1 MTEYLKSIIIALVA
15 IAILV
20 LPSSAITGCNCSD
33 EEPDWGNFSSLS
45 EAEDWV
51 AYCKSPVAYDSN
63 VTINENTLVEIT
75 LLATDP
81 DGDTMTYRIG
91 SGPFHGTLVALTGN
105 KAVYI
110 PDGNYTGVDSFTFS
124 AGDGKWNSSTATVT
138 IIIEP
143 DCSPQFSHA
152 FYGTVIIEDE
162 PAPEHTMILAV
173 GSGVRSDSAGN
184 PVTTRTDGS
193 YGSAA
198 QTLVVQGCIENG
210 TPVAFYVDGEEAE
223 VYDVN
228 TSGPWQSSYPFRA
241 GAVTNLTLRVPPP
254 LPVPDEVYI
263 NAISITISNSTYGF
277 SRTIKLE
284 KDPWMEARVTGGMFT
299 IQISA
304 TGVHRVSFL
313 PELRRDAT
321 LGIYENGTLLSSEKN
336 VWFGSKVV
344 NYEYIATGTRTFDIL
359 IYVNERPEIQDV
371 KHITIFTIPS

>member
-1 MTEYLKSIIIALVA
+1 
-15 IAILV
+15 
-20 LPSSAITGCNCSD
+20 
-33 EEPDWGNFSSLS
+33 
-45 EAEDWV
+45 
-51 AYCKSPVAYDSN
+51 
-63 VTINENTLVEIT
+63 
-75 LLATDP
+75 
-81 DGDTMTYRIG
+81 
-91 SGPFHGTLVALTGN
+91 
-105 KAVYI
+105 
-110 PDGNYTGVDSFTFS
+110 
-124 AGDGKWNSSTATVT
+124 
-138 IIIEP
+138 
-143 DCSPQFSHA
+143 
-152 FYGTVIIEDE
+152 
-162 PAPEHTMILAV
+162 
-173 GSGVRSDSAGN
+173 
-184 PVTTRTDGS
+184 
-193 YGSAA
+193 
-198 QTLVVQGCIENG
+198 
-210 TPVAFYVDGEEAE
+210 
-223 VYDVN
+223 
-228 TSGPWQSSYPFRA
+228 
-241 GAVTNLTLRVPPP
+241 VTNLTLRVPPP